1 MAIPTGSVL
10 AGKGF
15 VACCL
20 VAESCQTLCDPI
32 DCSLPGSS
40 VLGILQARTLE
51 WVAMPSSRGSS
62 RPRDRTASLA
72 LAGGFFTTEPL
83 EKDTGF
89 KKLPSAP
96 NPLPMT
102 FRGLELPLG
111 GHQADVCPQL
121 PGERKTG
128 SLQTEKLDRVK
139 FLVPEAHTRKSGL
152 SATGRDR
159 PSGHSGTSGV
169 VGPVGS

>member
-1 MAIPTGSVL
+1 MREVQELQVRSLCGRDPLEEKMAT
-10 AGKGF
+10 
-15 VACCL
+15 C
-20 VAESCQTLCDPI
+20 
-32 DCSLPGSS
+32 SS
-40 VLGILQARTLE
+40 V
-51 WVAMPSSRGSS
+51 
-62 RPRDRTASLA
+62 
-72 LAGGFFTTEPL
+72 
-83 EKDTGF
+83 
-89 KKLPSAP
+89 
-96 NPLPMT
+96 
-102 FRGLELPLG
+102 PLG